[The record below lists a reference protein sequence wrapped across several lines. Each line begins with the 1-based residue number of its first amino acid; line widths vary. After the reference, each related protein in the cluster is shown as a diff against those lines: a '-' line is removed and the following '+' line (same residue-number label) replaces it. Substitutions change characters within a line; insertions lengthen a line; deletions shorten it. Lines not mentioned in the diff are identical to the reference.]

1 MAEAQRPKTSV
12 YVPVST
18 LSVDSK
24 ILDIKLKILESKKNY
39 FQFFFGRNW
48 FDQKWDFVPLL
59 DKSVSQKVIKF
70 IWEV

>member
-24 ILDIKLKILESKKNY
+24 ILDIKLKKVTNVLPEIMTQEHTKTLFKKAKNINVIYVTNSLHES
-39 FQFFFGRNW
+39 
-48 FDQKWDFVPLL
+48 
-59 DKSVSQKVIKF
+59 I
-70 IWEV
+70 I